1 MMLNDIE
8 VIRTYWCWKLQKKMK
23 IEKLKFFDISLPKR
37 MKIEMLTFFDTS
49 LPGIIEGYRLYFM
62 HANFTDVKTV
72 TFFHKSSKWYLPLH
86 LSYNSL
92 KWYLSLDLICT
103 CVICF
108 LTCTLWRWKRL
119 NPKWSFNWLA
129 LVSQIKLIKFSKI
142 FLKTLVRF
150 KHKITI
156 IKNMQ
161 IWRMCIKP

>member
-1 MMLNDIE
+1 
-8 VIRTYWCWKLQKKMK
+8 
-23 IEKLKFFDISLPKR
+23 

-72 TFFHKSSKWYLPLH
+72 TFFTRVRNDICPYICLITVWNDICPWTLYAHWYV
-86 LSYNSL
+86 
-92 KWYLSLDLICT
+92 WY
-103 CVICF
+103 VICF

-119 NPKWSFNWLA
+119 SPKWSFNWLA

-156 IKNMQ
+156 IENMQ